1 MSTDNPYQLGA
12 PAKAELRAWWAS
24 LHSEKS
30 SGQARADRAA
40 LRRAA
45 DLNAVACTPAYQ
57 RLYRRLVAARD
68 GAGWPSFQQERL
80 AAVVGLLAHVKTNT
94 EASLPQAMST
104 TQKGESNPVSE
115 LRFRRLLES
124 PDADAL
130 FVGLRRTLP
139 LIQGGVS
146 VLSLADDV
154 FNWGQGTKKRWAYD
168 YRWPEKT
175 GD

>member
-1 MSTDNPYQLGA
+1 MSTDNPYQLSA
-12 PAKAELRAWWAS
+12 RVKAELRAWWAS
-24 LHSEKS
+24 LHSENS

-45 DLNAVACTPAYQ
+45 DLDAVACTPAYQ
-57 RLYRRLVAARD
+57 RLYQRLLRTRD
-68 GAGWPSFQQERL
+68 GAGRPSFQRERL

-94 EASLPQAMST
+94 DKTLPQAMST
-104 TQKGESNPVSE
+104 TQKGEKNPVSE

-139 LIQGGVS
+139 LIQGEVS
-146 VLSLADDV
+146 VMSLADDV
-154 FNWGQGTKKRWAYD
+154 FNWGQVTKKRWAYD
-168 YRWPEKT
+168 YQWPDKT